1 LTLGFDTPIEK
12 NQETKGIYT
21 SISTKLNYG
30 FAEDRLRV
38 MGTIIHRFNNQN
50 YYLFAT
56 GGSSVQ
62 QFNPSEPISKIINS
76 ISSLYLRTIL

>member
-50 YYLFAT
+50 YATLFAT

-62 QFNPSEPISKIINS
+62 QFNQVNP
-76 ISSLYLRTIL
+76 L

>member
-12 NQETKGIYT
+12 KETKGIYT

-38 MGTIIHRFNNQN
+38 MGTITSIQQSKLR
-50 YYLFAT
+50 LFAT

-62 QFNPSEPISKIINS
+62 QFNQVNPSVKLSTP
-76 ISSLYLRTIL
+76 